1 MSVEQADIL
10 AEVVAMLHAI
20 RDDAGVDGE
29 ITMATRFQDDL
40 EMESI
45 DVISL
50 AGRLQ
55 ARYGNAVNLAHF
67 IAELDLDSIRQL
79 RVGQLV
85 AHIATALDAAETDA
99 GHADADLGTAGLS
112 A

>member
-50 AGRLQ
+50 TGRLQ
-55 ARYGNAVNLAHF
+55 ARYGNAVNFAQF
-67 IAELDLDSIRQL
+67 VATLDLDSIRQL

-85 AHIATALDAAETDA
+85 AHIATALDGAEADA
-99 GHADADLGTAGLS
+99 GHADAGLGTAGLP